1 MKAEGYTEE
10 SYQALQDA
18 IETAQEALNTV
29 ETDQDV
35 KDAVAALQEA
45 IDGLKKESGKPD
57 GGDEGDKPDGGG
69 EGSRPDDS
77 NKPGG
82 NDGNDNKPNAGN
94 SGSGNDKNS
103 GSEAG
108 KVKTGD
114 SASIMLWVLLLGAS
128 VLGCF
133 TVLRRQK

>member
-1 MKAEGYTEE
+1 M
-10 SYQALQDA
+10 
-18 IETAQEALNTV
+18 
-29 ETDQDV
+29 

-133 TVLRRQK
+133 TVLRRQRRQK